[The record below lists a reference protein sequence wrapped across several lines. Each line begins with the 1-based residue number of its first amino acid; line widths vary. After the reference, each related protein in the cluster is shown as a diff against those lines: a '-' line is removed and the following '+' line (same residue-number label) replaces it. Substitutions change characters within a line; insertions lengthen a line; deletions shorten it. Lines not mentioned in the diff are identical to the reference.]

1 MAKLNQ
7 DKITIT
13 ISEMVRD
20 DEPTTVILDA
30 DVLEQLLAV
39 VQELVGDKRLVE
51 VNYNEYYPF
60 NSIKRN

>member
-20 DEPTTVILDA
+20 HQPTAVILDA
-30 DVLEQLLAV
+30 EVMEQLLAV
-39 VQELVGDKRLVE
+39 IQELVGSHRLIEVE
-51 VNYNEYYPF
+51 
-60 NSIKRN
+60 SQSQ

>member
-1 MAKLNQ
+1 MAKINQ

-20 DEPTTVILDA
+20 DDPTTAILDA

-39 VQELVGDKRLVE
+39 IQELVGSKRLVE
-51 VNYNEYYPF
+51 VNYNE
-60 NSIKRN
+60 

>member
-20 DEPTTVILDA
+20 DQPTAVILDA
-30 DVLEQLLAV
+30 EVLEQLLTV
-39 VQELVGDKRLVE
+39 IQELVGEKRLVE
-51 VNYNEYYPF
+51 VSFE
-60 NSIKRN
+60 SE

>member
-13 ISEMVRD
+13 ISEMVRN
-20 DEPTTVILDA
+20 DEPTSVILDA

-39 VQELVGDKRLVE
+39 VQELVGEKRLVE
-51 VNYNEYYPF
+51 
-60 NSIKRN
+60 IDIDTQ

>member
-1 MAKLNQ
+1 MAKINQ

-20 DEPTTVILDA
+20 DSPTAVILDE

-39 VQELVGDKRLVE
+39 IQELVGDKRLVE
-51 VNYNEYYPF
+51 VEY
-60 NSIKRN
+60 K

>member
-20 DEPTTVILDA
+20 QDPTAVILDTE
-30 DVLEQLLAV
+30 VLEQLIAV
-39 VQELVGDKRLVE
+39 VQELVGEKRLIEVE
-51 VNYNEYYPF
+51 VE
-60 NSIKRN
+60 R

>member
-20 DEPTTVILDA
+20 DQPTTVILDV
-30 DVLEQLLAV
+30 DVMEQLLAV
-39 VQELVGDKRLVE
+39 IQELVGEKRLVE
-51 VNYNEYYPF
+51 VNYNE
-60 NSIKRN
+60 